1 MREILQSGA
10 RGISREEL
18 CSKWAVSSMNDYP
31 GEEISERTFH
41 RLRRL
46 LEDAFQVT
54 IECSKEGNKRYSLSA
69 EDLTPGRPTLLDL
82 ALLRAKEEVDAT
94 SSMKQI
100 VSMLTSGNKLMP
112 EDEIALNNFTT
123 QIHRIPYDYGQRLI
137 SAVENGVIKHS
148 DSAEWDIDYKYYVS
162 VWDEATFQ
170 RTRQWLSIGLCP
182 DGIYFYIVS
191 DEQDCEL
198 REQRAEQAGADVGVR
213 YRRGYWWH
221 EMKDPE
227 LFLMPYSAV
236 PDFNEI
242 SRRGEYILSQLSNVK

>member
-31 GEEISERTFH
+31 WE
-41 RLRRL
+41 
-46 LEDAFQVT
+46 
-54 IECSKEGNKRYSLSA
+54 
-69 EDLTPGRPTLLDL
+69 
-82 ALLRAKEEVDAT
+82 
-94 SSMKQI
+94 
-100 VSMLTSGNKLMP
+100 
-112 EDEIALNNFTT
+112 
-123 QIHRIPYDYGQRLI
+123 
-137 SAVENGVIKHS
+137 
-148 DSAEWDIDYKYYVS
+148 
-162 VWDEATFQ
+162 EATFQ

-191 DEQDCEL
+191 DEQDYEL
-198 REQRAEQAGADVGVR
+198 REQRAEQAGAHEGVR

-227 LFLMPYSAV
+227 LFCMPYSAV